1 MFLDRME
8 SNPQP
13 SCCEAAAAITAPQE
27 ITPLKKT
34 KTFILLECRFCKIPW
49 TIWINKWSLMATF
62 VQINF
67 HQEQKDLNNGKS
79 CLKHRLSRLIM
90 LQTVFESCYLLMER
104 QALLQLFFGIH
115 INSFLSM
122 TRMQAD
128 EIASS
133 LTFLS
138 FGLLSLFPL
147 LRSSNLS

>member
-1 MFLDRME
+1 MFLDRMK

-67 HQEQKDLNNGKS
+67 YQEQKDLNNGKS

-104 QALLQLFFGIH
+104 QALLQLFFSYTH
-115 INSFLSM
+115 
-122 TRMQAD
+122 QQ
-128 EIASS
+128 
-133 LTFLS
+133 
-138 FGLLSLFPL
+138 FPVHDQDAGRWDSIFTDIPIL
-147 LRSSNLS
+147 WPALIIPSPRKQ